1 MPPRAHR
8 HVERAGVQH
17 VVGGLPADGFA
28 DLDGG
33 ARAVGLVAG
42 RVGTVVEHTVLH
54 VDEPGEGQMREQ
66 LAPALALG
74 EQAEEH
80 AVGLEHVAALHERQ
94 PVVEA
99 LLERAVE

>member
-1 MPPRAHR
+1 M
-8 HVERAGVQH
+8 
-17 VVGGLPADGFA
+17 
-28 DLDGG
+28 
-33 ARAVGLVAG
+33 GLVAG